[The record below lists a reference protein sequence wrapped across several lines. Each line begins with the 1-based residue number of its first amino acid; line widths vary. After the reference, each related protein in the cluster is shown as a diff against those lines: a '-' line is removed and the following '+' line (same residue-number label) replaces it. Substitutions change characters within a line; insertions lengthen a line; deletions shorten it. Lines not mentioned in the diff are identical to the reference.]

1 MKILRILSAVLLS
14 LIPAGCATLPKADD
28 VVLPPMPERTEQKA
42 PETAKDWAELLG
54 YYEFLVQEWE
64 AWGRAVQ
71 AQIKGEDPKGNGK

>member
-1 MKILRILSAVLLS
+1 MSAVLLS
-14 LIPAGCATLPKADD
+14 LITAGCATLPKADD

-42 PETAKDWAELLG
+42 PETAKDWAEILV

-64 AWGRAVQ
+64 SWGRTVQ

>member
-1 MKILRILSAVLLS
+1 
-14 LIPAGCATLPKADD
+14 
-28 VVLPPMPERTEQKA
+28 MPERTEQKA

-64 AWGRAVQ
+64 TWGRTVQ

>member
-1 MKILRILSAVLLS
+1 MSAVLLS
-14 LIPAGCATLPKADD
+14 LITACATLPKADD